1 MNTNS
6 VTFFQNE
13 PIVQIPEN
21 NELILAAWQLLNP
34 ANIGQIIRL
43 GNNVGAKKVLFINNE
58 SFKKSK
64 IKKTAGFSFD
74 QMSWGFISESE
85 FYSLLNGKMKL
96 VILETCEGSK
106 NIFCKKLPEK
116 AIILAGNES
125 FGLPPEIIHKSDE
138 KIYIPMPGVCKS
150 MNISHALTIAA
161 FEWYRQKS
169 G

>member
-43 GNNVGAKKVLFINNE
+43 GHNVGAKKVLFINNE

-64 IKKTAGFSFD
+64 IKNIQKLKPV
-74 QMSWGFISESE
+74 
-85 FYSLLNGKMKL
+85 SLSGKKVLIADDSKSNLEILTHILKL
-96 VILETCEGSK
+96 DEEIPLKVVDVRNRK
-106 NIFCKKLPEK
+106 PIF
-116 AIILAGNES
+116 
-125 FGLPPEIIHKSDE
+125 EIT
-138 KIYIPMPGVCKS
+138 Y
-150 MNISHALTIAA
+150 T
-161 FEWYRQKS
+161 
-169 G
+169 